1 MSNKPATPVR
11 RNTRQRALLE
21 EELDRHDDFRTAQE
35 IHQCMLSHGDTVSL
49 ATIYRSLT
57 QMHED
62 GLVDQV
68 RTESGEMAFRRCT
81 DEGHHHHLVCRT
93 CGKTIEFLP
102 PELEGW
108 ANKVAE
114 ENGFTQIEHTLEIF
128 GLCPDCSASSA
139 AK

>member
-1 MSNKPATPVR
+1 MSKKPATPVR

-21 EELDRHDDFRTAQE
+21 EELRRHDDFRTAQE

-68 RTESGEMAFRRCT
+68 RTESGEMAFRRCH
-81 DEGHHHHLVCRT
+81 DEGHHHHLVCRQ
-93 CGKTIEFLP
+93 CGS
-102 PELEGW
+102 
-108 ANKVAE
+108 AE
-114 ENGFTQIEHTLEIF
+114 EVDAPEFEEWADELAAAYGFTGVDHNLELN
-128 GLCPDCSASSA
+128 GYCPECSRNR
-139 AK
+139 

>member
-81 DEGHHHHLVCRT
+81 DEGHHHHLVCRQ
-93 CGKTIEFLP
+93 CG
-102 PELEGW
+102 
-108 ANKVAE
+108 AAE
-114 ENGFTQIEHTLEIF
+114 EIDAPEFEEWADQLAAAYGFTGIDHNLEIN
-128 GLCPDCSASSA
+128 GYCPDCSRSR
-139 AK
+139 

>member
-1 MSNKPATPVR
+1 MSKKPATTVR

-21 EELDRHDDFRTAQE
+21 EELRRHDDFRTAQE

-68 RTESGEMAFRRCT
+68 RTESGEMAFRRCH
-81 DEGHHHHLVCRT
+81 DEGHHHHLVCRQ
-93 CGKTIEFLP
+93 CGS
-102 PELEGW
+102 
-108 ANKVAE
+108 AE
-114 ENGFTQIEHTLEIF
+114 EVDAPEFEEWADELAAAYGFTGVDHNLELN
-128 GLCPDCSASSA
+128 GYCPECSRNR
-139 AK
+139 

>member
-62 GLVDQV
+62 GVVDQV
-68 RTESGEMAFRRCT
+68 RTESGEMAFRRCA
-81 DEGHHHHLVCRT
+81 DEGHHHHLVCRQ
-93 CGKTIEFLP
+93 CGAAKEIDAPEFEEWAD
-102 PELEGW
+102 EL
-108 ANKVAE
+108 AAAY
-114 ENGFTQIEHTLEIF
+114 GFTGIDHSLEIN
-128 GLCPDCSASSA
+128 GYCPDCSRNR
-139 AK
+139 